1 MTVSVAAAKKD
12 YALDKSDLDGLPR
25 PLTVDTVRAAALA
38 KYGSEIAYKNAA
50 QVITLTHMPTVDLC
64 IPRVI
69 TFFTS
74 SASPTSSRC
83 MSILTSGCVAFSVFS
98 SVDSNALP
106 TQIRRSGSVTLA
118 RMHRNKQRMRSE
130 KRKWRT

>member
-50 QVITLTHMPTVDLC
+50 QVLTLTHMPTVDLC

-69 TFFTS
+69 TFS
-74 SASPTSSRC
+74 
-83 MSILTSGCVAFSVFS
+83 
-98 SVDSNALP
+98 
-106 TQIRRSGSVTLA
+106 LA
-118 RMHRNKQRMRSE
+118 QQAPPAPAACLY
-130 KRKWRT
+130 